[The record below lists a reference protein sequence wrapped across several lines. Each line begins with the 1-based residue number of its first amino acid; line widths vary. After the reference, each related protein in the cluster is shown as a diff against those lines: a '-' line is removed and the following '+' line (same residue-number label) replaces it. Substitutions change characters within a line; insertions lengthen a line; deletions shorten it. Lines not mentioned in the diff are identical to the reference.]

1 MADKGKAMPAKG
13 GAAKGGAMKPGNPA
27 KPTPGPKVDKS
38 GGKKK

>member
-13 GAAKGGAMKPGNPA
+13 APAKGGAMKPGNPA
-27 KPTPGPKVDKS
+27 KPVSGPKVDKS

>member
-13 GAAKGGAMKPGNPA
+13 APAKGGGKKLGNPA
-27 KPTPGPKVDKS
+27 KPLPGLKVDKS